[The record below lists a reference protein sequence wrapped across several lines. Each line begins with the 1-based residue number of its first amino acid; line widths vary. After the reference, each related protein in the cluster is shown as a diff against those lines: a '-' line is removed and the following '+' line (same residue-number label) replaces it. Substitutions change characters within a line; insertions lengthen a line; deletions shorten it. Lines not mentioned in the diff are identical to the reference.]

1 MTAIRQHLA
10 NLRASMARTESECS
24 AGMCCGAEK
33 CRDRLCPGHPVQR
46 AERAWLERMLRE
58 DRTNERVDAGAV
70 FVCIVVACILAV
82 IVISAWRT

>member
-1 MTAIRQHLA
+1 MTALRQHLA
-10 NLRASMARTESECS
+10 ALRASMARTESECS

-46 AERAWLERMLRE
+46 AERARLDRMLLE
-58 DRTNERVDAGAV
+58 DRAEVRADAGAV

-82 IVISAWRT
+82 IVISAWRA

>member
-10 NLRASMARTESECS
+10 NLRASMARTEGECS
-24 AGMCCGAEK
+24 AGMCCGSEK

-46 AERAWLERMLRE
+46 AERARLDRMLRE
-58 DRTNERVDAGAV
+58 DRAEERADAGAV

-82 IVISAWRT
+82 IAISAWRA